1 MVFDERTMTVY
12 YPSLVCNLQIRFDE
26 GLTRLPVPA
35 TTVQTKA
42 GAAAPI
48 PVDILT
54 VPEPLIM
61 ATGSDNLSQVL
72 GVVPKVCSVELPGY
86 RQAGTFSMTLEYQD
100 LPLDPRVV
108 RAMRV
113 DVHLG
118 AVEARDFGDGMTS
131 TTFIGQRPSILAANN
146 DNLLIVG
153 LADSINVYH
162 GKSGSTV
169 QVEGRDLRGLFLD
182 TPIAADTLRRIDL
195 SLPIDEVVSALVND
209 LHPQG
214 GNITVEAADDPDW
227 PGLVVPSPGVL
238 GDLTRVNL
246 DAGGQRQVAG
256 GKGEAS
262 KITFW
267 DLITQYCTLVG
278 AVPYFKGRKL
288 LIKPARSL
296 YYFRQAELSPAE
308 AETPFD
314 GALPRS
320 VAYPLVQT
328 PEDYTY
334 RRLVFGHDIEDWK
347 MERKLGGVKV
357 PAIRCV
363 SVDTSSQERGQAKLI
378 EAVHPPETQQA
389 ARTTSVGTG
398 GQTGQSDELRI
409 SIPGIKNRDR
419 LKQIAEDLYEE
430 IGRQEIGG
438 SVQTKNLA
446 SFGGDNQDPDLLK
459 MRPGDPVEF
468 RVNASGLGTFPPP
481 ISELTQHTHRLF
493 EDEVAEV
500 AKRLNGDENMA
511 RVLVASNRGEV
522 SELVRTFRVN
532 TVKYDWSA
540 ESGVGI
546 SFDFQNYIEA
556 RYAVTP
562 HGE

>member
-1 MVFDERTMTVY
+1 MVFDERAMTVY
-12 YPSLVCNLQIRFDE
+12 YPSMVCNLQIRFDE
-26 GLTRLPVPA
+26 GLTHLPIPIK
-35 TTVQTKA
+35 TVVNKA
-42 GAAAPI
+42 GEAVTI
-48 PVDILT
+48 PVDVLS
-54 VPEPLIM
+54 VPEPLIL

-72 GVVPKVCSVELPGY
+72 GVVPKACSVELPGY

-100 LPLDPRVV
+100 LPLDPRVI

-118 AVEARDFGDGMTS
+118 AVGARDFGDGMTS

-153 LADSINVYH
+153 LADTINVSH
-162 GKSGSTV
+162 GKNGSII

-182 TPIAADTLRRIDL
+182 TPIAAETLQRIDL

-214 GNITVEAADDPDW
+214 GRITVQAADDLDW
-227 PGLVVPSPGVL
+227 PGFVVPSPGVQD
-238 GDLTRVNL
+238 DLTRVNL
-246 DAGGQRQVAG
+246 DAGGQRQVAS
-256 GKGEAS
+256 GKGEVS

-267 DLITQYCTLVG
+267 DLITQYCMLVG
-278 AVPYFKGRKL
+278 AVPYFAGRTL
-288 LIKPARSL
+288 MIKPARSL

-320 VAYPLVQT
+320 VAYPLVQV

-334 RRLVFGHDIEDWK
+334 RRLVFGRDIENWK

-363 SVDTSSQERGQAKLI
+363 SIDTSGEVRGQDKLI
-378 EAVHPPETQQA
+378 WAVHPDETQQA
-389 ARTTSVGTG
+389 ARVTSVGAG

-409 SIPGIKNRDR
+409 SIPGIRNRDR

-430 IGRQEIGG
+430 IGRKEISG

-459 MRPGDPVEF
+459 LRPGDPMEF
-468 RVNASGLGTFPPP
+468 RVDASGLDTFPPP

-500 AKRLNGDENMA
+500 AKRMNGDENLA

-532 TVKYDWSA
+532 NVKYDWSA
-540 ESGVGI
+540 ESGIGI
-546 SFDFQNYIEA
+546 AFDFQNYIEA